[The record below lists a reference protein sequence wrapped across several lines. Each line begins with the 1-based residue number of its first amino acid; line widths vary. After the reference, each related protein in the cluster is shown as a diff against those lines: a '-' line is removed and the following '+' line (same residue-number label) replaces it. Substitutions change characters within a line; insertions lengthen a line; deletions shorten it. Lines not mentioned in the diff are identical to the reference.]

1 MQWIR
6 NNPKQ
11 SNVLFVFCFIWV
23 VYSLIWFYPQ
33 GVLLSLELLSTM
45 LCGVYMGL
53 WVQVQAKKLK
63 QRP

>member
-1 MQWIR
+1 MRWIR

-11 SNVLFVFCFIWV
+11 SNILFVLCVIWI

-33 GVLLSLELLSTM
+33 GVLLSLELFSTIM
-45 LCGVYMGL
+45 CGLYMGL

-63 QRP
+63 QRS